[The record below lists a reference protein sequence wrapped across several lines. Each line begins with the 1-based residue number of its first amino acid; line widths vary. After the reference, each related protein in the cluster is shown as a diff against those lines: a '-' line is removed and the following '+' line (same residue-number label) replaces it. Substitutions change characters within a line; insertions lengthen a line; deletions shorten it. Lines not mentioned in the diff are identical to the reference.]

1 MSSNYPF
8 IGIFMNLGE
17 ADREISAR
25 RDAFL
30 EGVNSG
36 GVRPGPVRGL
46 TIALRFGNADFG
58 NYQKIAQ
65 ELYAL
70 RVDGAGPDL
79 YFTTCWPSLR
89 ELWSFPEPIVFAGIP
104 EMSSSP
110 PSYPSNVYGFLS
122 AGTNICRE
130 WVGLFNDITQ
140 GNVKRAGVIFDNDSN
155 NRPGAQDIYTG
166 IQTQAATYSITTTK
180 IDCGSDTLELDIK
193 RFAQAAT
200 TPAGLIVAMSAL
212 TAKRREA
219 VTLAAQT
226 LDLPVIYPNRLYTVH
241 GGSAK
246 CAGLA
251 SRGTYLPDLYRK
263 AGGYARQ
270 LIDYY
275 VLRVPGATLPT
286 PQINKEQADPHKAKF
301 ETVINLN
308 AAEAIGLTVPPNV
321 LNGALVIR

>member
-17 ADREISAR
+17 ADRETSAR

-36 GVRPGPVRGL
+36 GARPGPVPGL

-58 NYQKIAQ
+58 NYPQLAQ

-89 ELWSFPEPIVFAGIP
+89 AVWGFPQPVVFAGIP
-104 EMSSSP
+104 EIGSALP
-110 PSYPSNVYGFLS
+110 YPNNVYGFLS
-122 AGTNICRE
+122 AGANLCRE

-140 GNVKRAGVIFDNDSN
+140 GTVKRAGVIFDDDT
-155 NRPGAQDIYTG
+155 NRPDARTRIYTE
-166 IQTQAATYSITTTK
+166 IRNQAATYNITTTA
-180 IDCGSDTLELDIK
+180 INCGSDTLELDIK
-193 RFAQAAT
+193 KFKQDAN

-219 VTLAAQT
+219 VATAAQT

-246 CAGLA
+246 CAGLV

-270 LIDYY
+270 LIDHH
-275 VLRVPGATLPT
+275 VLSVPGATLPT
-286 PQINKEQADPHKAKF
+286 PQINKDQADPHKAKF

-308 AAEAIGLTVPPNV
+308 AAEAIGLTVPTNV

>member
-1 MSSNYPF
+1 MSSNHPF

-36 GVRPGPVRGL
+36 GVQPGPVRGL

-58 NYQKIAQ
+58 NYQQLAQ

-70 RVDGAGPDL
+70 RVDGTGPDL

-89 ELWSFPEPIVFAGIP
+89 ELWNFPEPIVFAGIP
-104 EMSSSP
+104 EMSSSA

-122 AGTNICRE
+122 AGKNICRE

-140 GNVKRAGVIFDNDSN
+140 GNVKRAGVIFDDDL
-155 NRPGAQDIYTG
+155 NRPDAQDIYTS
-166 IQTQAATYSITTTK
+166 IQAQAATYGITTTK
-180 IDCGSDTLELDIK
+180 INCGSDTLELDIK
-193 RFAQAAT
+193 GFAQAAT

-212 TAKRREA
+212 TAKRRDA
-219 VTLAAQT
+219 VALAAQT
-226 LDLPVIYPNRLYTVH
+226 LYLPVIYPNRLYTVR
-241 GGSAK
+241 GGSAE
-246 CAGLA
+246 CAGLV

-270 LIDYY
+270 LIDNQ
-275 VLRVPGATLPT
+275 VLSVPGATLPI
-286 PQINKEQADPHKAKF
+286 PRINRDQADPHKAKF

-308 AAEAIGLTVPPNV
+308 VAEAIGLTVPTNV